1 MKQDIIVKSNVL
13 LQQPLYKTSTELKI
27 FSLVLLKVRENPEN
41 EVFSL
46 NISDLMDNFE
56 GSKDNYTFLKNT
68 AKKMFGVIDLNP
80 SEKGF
85 DLNVIFVKINT
96 KQEGI
101 ITFKLNLEIKPYIL
115 NLTNNFT
122 KYYFENIAR
131 LKSGFSIRI
140 YELLKQYESIGKRN
154 VPIKE
159 LRHFLNISDEKFTRY
174 NDFKRK
180 AILVAQKEL
189 KEKTDISFEFEEIKT
204 GRKITDIIFFIFKNK
219 KTTPINSSKVEDI
232 KIEKIELEEEPP
244 ESHQLE
250 YEKLMS
256 LGVSKSQA
264 LKLCKNH
271 TEEKINNNIRYIEKE
286 QEKGRKKDNIAGFLV
301 SAIENDYYNQT
312 QLKID
317 DVSLKKDEERR
328 KKEHQQTIIDRQE
341 KERVAKEKEVK
352 RQQIEQFLE
361 DIDDN
366 DFSDLQENFI
376 AEHVKDT
383 FMMKYVKNNEL
394 DLSSSIIKMNFYNF
408 IYTTCIK
415 GLQDLD
421 KSI

>member
-1 MKQDIIVKSNVL
+1 MKKELIVKSNKL
-13 LQQPLYKTSTELKI
+13 LQHPLYKKSLELKLFSQIILAVRGNPKQDVFTFQINDLLELFNCNKNDYSMMKKIAESMDRRVDINEDVENI
-27 FSLVLLKVRENPEN
+27 FSDTVHIFRRITINKQ
-41 EVFSL
+41 
-46 NISDLMDNFE
+46 
-56 GSKDNYTFLKNT
+56 
-68 AKKMFGVIDLNP
+68 GVI
-80 SEKGF
+80 
-85 DLNVIFVKINT
+85 IFKV
-96 KQEGI
+96 E
-101 ITFKLNLEIKPYIL
+101 EDIKPYML
-115 NLTNNFT
+115 DLTNNFT
-122 KYYFENIAR
+122 QYYFENIAR
-131 LKSGFSIRI
+131 LKSSYSIRI
-140 YELLKQYESIGKRN
+140 YELLKQYENIGKRK
-154 VPIKE
+154 ITILE
-159 LRHFLNISDEKFTRY
+159 LRNFLNITEDKY
-174 NDFKRK
+174 KLIKDFKK
-180 AILVAQKEL
+180 YTILVAQKEL
-189 KEKTDISFEFEEIKT
+189 KEKTDILFEFEEIKT

-415 GLQDLD
+415 GLQD
-421 KSI
+421 

>member
-1 MKQDIIVKSNVL
+1 MNKELIVKSNEIL
-13 LQQPLYKTSTELKI
+13 AHPIYKSSMELKI
-27 FSLVLLKVRENPEN
+27 FSKLILELRKNPDEMVFFLKKKELL
-41 EVFSL
+41 
-46 NISDLMDNFE
+46 SDLGCDEN
-56 GSKDNYTFLKNT
+56 NYSNLK
-68 AKKMFGVIDLNP
+68 KICEKMFRPIDIN
-80 SEKGF
+80 KGKGDF
-85 DLNVIFVKINT
+85 ILRAVFVEINANFGSQIMFEISP
-96 KQEGI
+96 KMKPHFI
-101 ITFKLNLEIKPYIL
+101 NLSK
-115 NLTNNFT
+115 NFT
-122 KYYFENIAR
+122 QYFFENIAR
-131 LKSGFSIRI
+131 LNSGFSIRI
-140 YELLKQYESIGKRN
+140 YEFLKQYETIGSRTVSLQEFKF
-154 VPIKE
+154 
-159 LRHFLNISDEKFTRY
+159 FLNIDDDKYIKYSHLKSRV
-174 NDFKRK
+174 
-180 AILVAQKEL
+180 ILSAQKEL

-219 KTTPINSSKVEDI
+219 KTPPINSSKVEDI

-415 GLQDLD
+415 GLQD
-421 KSI
+421 

>member
-1 MKQDIIVKSNVL
+1 MKQELIVKSNVL
-13 LQQPLYKTSTELKI
+13 LQQPLYKHSIELKI
-27 FSLVLLKVRENPEN
+27 FSRIILEIRNSPDEYAFTFQTKNLLEI
-41 EVFSL
+41 L
-46 NISDLMDNFE
+46 DYGL
-56 GSKDNYTFLKNT
+56 GNYIELKRI
-68 AKKMFGVIDLNP
+68 AKSMFRVVDINP
-80 SEKGF
+80 SEKNF
-85 DLNVIFVKINT
+85 HLTSIFTDIFT
-96 KQEGI
+96 HEDGL
-101 ITFKLNLEIKPYIL
+101 ITFEINRNIKPL
-115 NLTNNFT
+115 LLDLTNNFT
-122 KYYFENIAR
+122 QYYFENIAR

-140 YELLKQYESIGKRN
+140 YEFLKQYEKIGKRN

-271 TEEKINNNIRYIEKE
+271 ALEKIKNNIRYIEKE
-286 QEKGRKKDNIAGFLV
+286 QGTGRKKDNVAGFLV
-301 SAIENDYYNQT
+301 SAFYLAVTSYAVAKVQSKRAPLESDMLVPIPLD
-312 QLKID
+312 
-317 DVSLKKDEERR
+317 RR
-328 KKEHQQTIIDRQE
+328 KRGVQAPVLGNQVTFLFYRIPQAALESIGSCVTTLIAQMKDLMRSDNPGHYLIMMDFLR
-341 KERVAKEKEVK
+341 RVPGWLY
-352 RQQIEQFLE
+352 RMQLTSPT
-361 DIDDN
+361 N
-366 DFSDLQENFI
+366 
-376 AEHVKDT
+376 
-383 FMMKYVKNNEL
+383 
-394 DLSSSIIKMNFYNF
+394 
-408 IYTTCIK
+408 
-415 GLQDLD
+415 G
-421 KSI
+421 